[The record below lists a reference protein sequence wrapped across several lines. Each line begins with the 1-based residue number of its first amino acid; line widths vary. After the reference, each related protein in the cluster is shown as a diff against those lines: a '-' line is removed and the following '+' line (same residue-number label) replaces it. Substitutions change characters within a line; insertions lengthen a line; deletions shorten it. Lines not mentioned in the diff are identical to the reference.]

1 MKNQAITVFGEV
13 LFDQFPDGSCV
24 LGGAPFNVAWHLQ
37 AFGLHPQC
45 ISRVGKD
52 ALGDK
57 IRETLQRWG
66 MSLAFLQQDKV
77 YPTGLVQVEVGQGEP
92 VFSILPDQAYDYI
105 ELRGLDAI
113 DHSGLFY
120 HGSLAVRSATSRHT
134 LSLLKQQ
141 HQGKIFMDVNLRQ
154 PWWNKADVLALIG
167 DADWVKLNSH
177 ELQAL
182 VPDKSDLKT
191 SMESLLSQY
200 GLEGIIVTRGQDGA
214 LALDDTGRFFSVSP
228 TKAVAVVDT
237 VGAGDAFQ
245 LLSCLGCI
253 LAGLWRKLWKGHNS
267 SRRERWQGR
276 ALRWKRWLF
285 IVSLSNR
292 GNCNQKFLKK
302 RHKKTGTRP
311 VSYGI
316 TGRLIKYRPH

>member
-1 MKNQAITVFGEV
+1 M
-13 LFDQFPDGSCV
+13 
-24 LGGAPFNVAWHLQ
+24 GGAPFNVAWHLQ

-237 VGAGDAFQ
+237 VGAGDAFF
-245 LLSCLGCI
+245 SCC
-253 LAGLWRKLWKGHNS
+253 LAWVASWLAYGGNYGKGTTVRVGS
-267 SRRERWQGR
+267 GGR
-276 ALRWKRWLF
+276 AGRYDGRDGFLSSLYQ
-285 IVSLSNR
+285 IV
-292 GNCNQKFLKK
+292 
-302 RHKKTGTRP
+302 
-311 VSYGI
+311 GI
-316 TGRLIKYRPH
+316 VIKNS